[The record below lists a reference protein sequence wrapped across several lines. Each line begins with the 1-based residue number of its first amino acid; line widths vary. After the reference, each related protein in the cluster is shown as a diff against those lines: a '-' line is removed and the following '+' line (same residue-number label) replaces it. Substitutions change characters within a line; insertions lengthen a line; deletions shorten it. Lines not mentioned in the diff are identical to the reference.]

1 MTIFAF
7 MESVELRL
15 DLLRKHQN
23 TDGGWGYFPGKLSRV
38 EPSCYALR
46 AFGPSDVVWAKGI
59 RFLGSCQ
66 EKSGGLNPGPGV
78 PGATWVTQLAFPLLK
93 QAGSD
98 GRTLEAAA
106 NWILNS
112 EGAEGGILQ
121 RLLYAM
127 GKSKVEQDPRLKGW
141 PWRPDNNSWVEPTAH
156 GLLALHWMKGHA
168 PEAGLRYRREIA
180 TSMLLDRRCS
190 DGGWNYGNKK
200 VLGETLPSYPET
212 TALALLGL
220 AASGHDLKASIERAK
235 SHLAGAKGSYACA
248 LLSLALRLHG
258 EKIEYQAEHAMGHPS
273 QNLMLASIEVLA
285 SKAGNEAFLP

>member
-1 MTIFAF
+1 MSIAAF

-15 DLLRKHQN
+15 DLLRKNQN
-23 TDGGWGYFPGKLSRV
+23 ADGGWGYFPGKMSRV
-38 EPSCYALR
+38 EPTCYALR
-46 AFGPSDVVWAKGI
+46 ALGAGDSAWTNGI
-59 RFLGSCQ
+59 RFLTACQ
-66 EKSGGLNPGPGV
+66 EKSGGLNPGPGI
-78 PGATWVTQLAFPLLK
+78 PGPTWVTQLAFPLLK
-93 QAGSD
+93 QAGCD
-98 GRTLEAAA
+98 GKSLEAAA

-121 RLLYAM
+121 RILHAM
-127 GKSKVEQDPRLKGW
+127 GKAKVEQDPSLKGW

-168 PEAGLRYRREIA
+168 PEAGIRYRREIA
-180 TSMLLDRRCS
+180 ARMVLDRRCF

-220 AASGHDLKASIERAK
+220 ASSGQDLKASIERAK
-235 SHLAGAKGSYACA
+235 SHLAASKGSYGSA

-258 EKIEYQAEHAMGHPS
+258 EKIEYQAEHTTGHPS
-273 QNLMLASIEVLA
+273 RNLMLASIEILA
-285 SKAGNEAFLP
+285 SKSGKEAFLP

>member
-1 MTIFAF
+1 